1 MLMIHV
7 WPMAFS
13 GKMWSREG
21 EVAQDPKVWLD
32 EFCSLSCKNDSSL
45 GDYIMN
51 IALK

>member
-32 EFCSLSCKNDSSL
+32 EFCSLSCL
-45 GDYIMN
+45 RMTPVWVIT
-51 IALK
+51 L